1 MELVNSSV
9 EVVPLVLEPEVL
21 SKYNIVEGRK
31 LKFCKGCKSYRDL
44 ETEFH
49 GQKVKK
55 SLCKP
60 CTLDQIFDKRQSEL
74 AERYAFGD
82 LLVSLCG
89 CKNYFI
95 NTIPKKDDRTELRER
110 CKGCANDETKGFKHY
125 RVSYQSQLDAKD
137 KIIEEQK
144 IEIAK
149 LKLELKV
156 LKKEKKSWQKK

>member
-9 EVVPLVLEPEVL
+9 EVVPLVLEPEVI
-21 SKYNIVEGRK
+21 SKYSIVEGRK

-60 CTLDQIFDKRQSEL
+60 CTLEEIYDKRQIVL
-74 AERYAFGD
+74 AERFAFGD

-110 CKGCANDETKGFKHY
+110 CKACANGETKNLKHF
-125 RVSYQSQLDAKD
+125 RVSYKAQMEAKD
-137 KIIEEQK
+137 KIIEELNAK
-144 IEIAK
+144 VSAMEIE
-149 LKLELKV
+149 LKL
-156 LKKEKKSWQKK
+156 LKKEKKAWQKK